1 MNIPQFLQPAVTYL
15 RKHVSQETMSNE
27 RLIVMAGAAAGLFL
41 MIMFI
46 GFWSLNQSMAKKVTT
61 SKTNLARLQAE
72 VTGDAWP
79 KRVETTQGL
88 KTQLTVRL
96 WDAPTPGLAQA
107 SFETWLNQ
115 SFGRYGAKPQQ
126 ILITRSPAVGR
137 DGNPT
142 PTLAG
147 LQRMTAKVLAP
158 FDQTALQVL
167 ADAAEYQK
175 ILVVDRLILRSGIN
189 SRMEM
194 DISTF
199 IRAEASA
206 QAKP

>member
-1 MNIPQFLQPAVTYL
+1 MNIPPFLQPALAYF

-41 MIMFI
+41 LIMLI
-46 GFWSLNQSMAKKVTT
+46 GFWSLNQSMAKKVVT

-96 WDAPTPGLAQA
+96 WNAPTPGLAQA

-115 SFGRYGAKPQQ
+115 HFGRYGTKPQQ

-147 LQRMTAKVLAP
+147 LQRMTAKIMVP
-158 FDQTALQVL
+158 FDQTVLQVL
-167 ADAAEYQK
+167 ADAAEDEK
-175 ILVVDRLILRSGIN
+175 ILIVERLILRSGIN

-199 IRAEASA
+199 IRAEPGA